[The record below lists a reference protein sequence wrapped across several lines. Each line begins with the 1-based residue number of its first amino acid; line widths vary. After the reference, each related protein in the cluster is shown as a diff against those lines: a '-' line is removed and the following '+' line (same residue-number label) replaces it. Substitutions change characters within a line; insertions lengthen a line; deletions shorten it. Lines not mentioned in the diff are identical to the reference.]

1 MDNQKKNIH
10 KSKEERCEICG
21 NILTKGMCS
30 NCGWV
35 QIIFPNIVPSE
46 IKDFNTQRKETA
58 KKLYK
63 EGCVSKTTIEKLE
76 KDYNDEV
83 SKNKTLEDSL
93 KEEKAKK
100 TAAEQEIGRLKGQVD
115 KAQKELDS
123 TKKEMQGLVD
133 KVQSLASQK
142 QTLTRE
148 RDNALAELERQKEDP
163 SVSVGAQIRIAQNNG
178 QYTLYDKSGI
188 VRRSN
193 GVSIGE
199 NGIVLYDGCVFQI
212 EELMFKVKAPEF
224 NLDNLIL

>member
-46 IKDFNTQRKETA
+46 IKNFNTQRKETA

-76 KDYNDEV
+76 KDYNNEV
-83 SKNKTLEDSL
+83 TKNNTLEDSL

-100 TAAEQEIGRLKGQVD
+100 TAAEQEKEHYRDQAD
-115 KAQKELDS
+115 KATKELAS
-123 TKKEMQGLVD
+123 LKKKNQDLIANLQDLTSEI
-133 KVQSLASQK
+133 KSLK
-142 QTLTRE
+142 ME
-148 RDNALAELERQKEDP
+148 KDNALRKIEELQQNP
-163 SVSVGAQIRIAQNNG
+163 PVSTGAQLRIIEEHGKYRLQDTSGLVCRANG
-178 QYTLYDKSGI
+178 Q
-188 VRRSN
+188 
-193 GVSIGE
+193 SIGE
-199 NGIVLYDGCVFQI
+199 HGIELYDGYV
-212 EELMFKVKAPEF
+212 FKVGNVRFTVTVPELDITNI
-224 NLDNLIL
+224 NL

>member
-93 KEEKAKK
+93 KE
-100 TAAEQEIGRLKGQVD
+100 
-115 KAQKELDS
+115 
-123 TKKEMQGLVD
+123 
-133 KVQSLASQK
+133 
-142 QTLTRE
+142 
-148 RDNALAELERQKEDP
+148 
-163 SVSVGAQIRIAQNNG
+163 
-178 QYTLYDKSGI
+178 
-188 VRRSN
+188 
-193 GVSIGE
+193 
-199 NGIVLYDGCVFQI
+199 
-212 EELMFKVKAPEF
+212 
-224 NLDNLIL
+224 

>member
-163 SVSVGAQIRIAQNNG
+163 SVSVGAQIRVAQNNG

>member
-163 SVSVGAQIRIAQNNG
+163 SVSVGAQIRVAQNNG

-199 NGIVLYDGCVFQI
+199 NGIVLYDGCVFHI

>member
-21 NILTKGMCS
+21 NVLTKGMCS

-123 TKKEMQGLVD
+123 TKKEMQSLVD

-163 SVSVGAQIRIAQNNG
+163 SVSVGAQIRVAQNNG